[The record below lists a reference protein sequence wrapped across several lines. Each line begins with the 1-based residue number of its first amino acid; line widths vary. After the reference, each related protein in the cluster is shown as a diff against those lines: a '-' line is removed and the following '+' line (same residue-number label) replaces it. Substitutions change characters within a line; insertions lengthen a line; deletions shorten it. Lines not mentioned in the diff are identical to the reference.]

1 MLQKSFIVKN
11 ENEVNIIST
20 RIILF
25 SSCFV
30 FPALIILD
38 LAGLF
43 KFALSS
49 IIIFAFIGTTLSCIP
64 LIMRKNRVRSEVVKY
79 STIIVSTI
87 IVGMIATN
95 PSIGVY
101 IEYLFPIAI
110 SCLYFDKKLTRTAV
124 FIGAISMFIS
134 RYFRISQD
142 LNTSN
147 LSLIMK
153 DYIPI
158 MAGLT
163 IEFITLSLIF
173 IMISRRTRRLFENLV
188 DSDEQLEVLSKL
200 KLVMNKS
207 TQASDKLTT
216 SVKEFSVSFEKS
228 KKENEV
234 ITQNAAEATQNCT
247 KNLEFIENT
256 AKTVD
261 TIYSVLDDISNQ
273 CAAMMNISKITL
285 DSTKES
291 EIIMFKTIEKMN
303 EVEDTTNEN
312 RQVVSRLGETSS
324 QINKITDII
333 TKIAKQ
339 TNLLALNAAIEA
351 ARAGEA
357 GRGFSV
363 VAVEIRKLAEQSA
376 KAANDILKLINQMQL
391 DTQIS
396 IKSID
401 QGADTI
407 KQGIDMVKVTGK
419 SFENLKQLQNN
430 SFNKMKE
437 ITTLSSETSS
447 YGNDIV
453 EIVKS
458 IKDQTV
464 QSLMQVEKI
473 SSSMENQL
481 EAMGNNILLVTQID
495 DISQGLFKLS
505 KSK

>member
-1 MLQKSFIVKN
+1 MLEKSFILKN

-30 FPALIILD
+30 FPALIILN
-38 LAGLF
+38 LAELF
-43 KFALSS
+43 KFTLSS
-49 IIIFAFIGTTLSCIP
+49 IIIFAVIGTALSCIP
-64 LIMRKNRVRSEVVKY
+64 LIMRRNKVRSSVVKY

-87 IVGMIATN
+87 VVAMIATN

-110 SCLYFDKKLTRTAV
+110 SCLYFDKRLTRTAV
-124 FIGAISMFIS
+124 YIGVISMFIS
-134 RYFRISQD
+134 RYFRISQE
-142 LNTSN
+142 LNTVN
-147 LSLIMK
+147 TSLIMK

-163 IEFITLSLIF
+163 IEFVTLALIF
-173 IMISRRTRRLFENLV
+173 IMLSRRTRNLFENLV
-188 DSDEQLEVLSKL
+188 DSDEQSRILSKL

-207 TQASDKLTT
+207 TQASDTLTK
-216 SVKEFSVSFEKS
+216 SVKEFSISFDRS
-228 KKENEV
+228 KKDNEV
-234 ITQNAAEATQNCT
+234 ITENAAVATQNCT

-261 TIYSVLDDISNQ
+261 SIYLVLEDISKQ
-273 CAAMMNISKITL
+273 CGVMMDISKTTL
-285 DSTKES
+285 DSTNES
-291 EIIMFKTIEKMN
+291 EKIMFKTIEKMK
-303 EVEDTTNEN
+303 EVEDTTNQN
-312 RQVVSRLGETSS
+312 RLVVNRLGETSG

-333 TKIAKQ
+333 TNIANQ

-357 GRGFSV
+357 GKGFSV
-363 VAVEIRKLAEQSA
+363 VADEIRKLAEQSA
-376 KAANDILKLINQMQL
+376 GAANDILKLISQMQS

-401 QGADTI
+401 QGADTV
-407 KQGIDMVKVTGK
+407 KQGIDMVKITGK
-419 SFENLKQLQNN
+419 SFENLKELQNN

-437 ITTLSSETSS
+437 IASLSNETSS

-453 EIVKS
+453 EIVKN

-464 QSLMQVEKI
+464 QSLKQVEMI

-481 EAMGNNILLVTQID
+481 KVMGNNILLVAQID
-495 DISQGLFKLS
+495 DISEGLFELS